1 VILGQNPPEIAYW
14 ERGEWWLAGEAKPRH
29 PEAGIERGKARR
41 VASVTFDAIHD
52 NVARKVDV
60 LASETALRADIQ
72 ALRHDLQSSDAR
84 LDARITAVRADLAL
98 VEHRLLTRLGGL
110 AVVLSGIIIAVLHYW
125 QPHG

>member
-1 VILGQNPPEIAYW
+1 MILGQNPPEIAYW

-72 ALRHDLQSSDAR
+72 ALRHDIDAK
-84 LDARITAVRADLAL
+84 ITGVLADLAL
-98 VEHRLLTRLGGL
+98 IEHRLMTRLSGL

-125 QPHG
+125 QPNG

>member
-1 VILGQNPPEIAYW
+1 MILGQNPPEIAYW

-60 LASETALRADIQ
+60 LASVTSLRADIGCC
-72 ALRHDLQSSDAR
+72 AMTCNPATRG
-84 LDARITAVRADLAL
+84 
-98 VEHRLLTRLGGL
+98 LTRRSPTCAPISPWSSIGC
-110 AVVLSGIIIAVLHYW
+110 
-125 QPHG
+125 